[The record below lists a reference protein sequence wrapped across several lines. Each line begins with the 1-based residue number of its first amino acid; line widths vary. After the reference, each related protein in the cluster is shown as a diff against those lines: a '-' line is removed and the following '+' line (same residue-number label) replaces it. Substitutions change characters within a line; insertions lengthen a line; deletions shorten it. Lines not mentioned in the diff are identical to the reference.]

1 MIWHGAVS
9 LQNDLVSIDSLV
21 DAKTP
26 GAGDSE
32 KIKSALE
39 RDGQVRPILVAANK
53 TDVIER
59 QHLLDAARE
68 LGWTHVAV
76 RLKAAED
83 AGDDT
88 DQLSFL
94 DATTDQNTIAALAKK
109 PEWEERESAVDD
121 VNEASKDPE
130 HEWVGLP
137 EFVPASEAFKIVV
150 SCETLEDRDALFD
163 VLGIRTIHKGTRGTL
178 SVWWPDRERKD
189 LASIRFVEEK
199 RDAS

>member
-9 LQNDLVSIDSLV
+9 LQNDLVEISRLV

-26 GAGDSE
+26 AAGDSE
-32 KIKSALE
+32 KIKEALD
-39 RDGQVRPILVAANK
+39 RDGQVRPILVATNK
-53 TDVIER
+53 TDVVER
-59 QHLLDAARE
+59 QHLLNAARE

-76 RLKAAED
+76 RLKAAEETS
-83 AGDDT
+83 DDT

-94 DATTDQNTIAALAKK
+94 DATTDQKTIAALAKQ
-109 PEWEERESAVDD
+109 PEWEERETAVEE
-121 VNEASKDPE
+121 VNDASKNPD

-137 EFVPASEAFKIVV
+137 EFVPASEAFKIVI
-150 SCETLEDRDALFD
+150 SCETIEDREALFD

-189 LASIRFVEEK
+189 LASIRFVDE
-199 RDAS
+199 DSL